1 MAHFCRYSM
10 ILSLLL
16 RWGRVNFSSPF
27 SKYLTV
33 GKPEIL
39 KRSPTALWMVVS
51 TAARTPGLWSN
62 KSQIRIHHIIDQLVR
77 ITALTAQLSP
87 LRVKQNHYKDVST
100 YTEFRGDTLFTQFC
114 PVGGTDVK
122 VTVGVHIIEHTGS
135 QCRERAEH
143 SLLSGSWNLL
153 NTPLSHRLPVG

>member
-1 MAHFCRYSM
+1 MTHFCRNSM

-16 RWGRVNFSSPF
+16 RWGSVNFSSPF

-62 KSQIRIHHIIDQLVR
+62 KRQIRIQYHHHVIDELV
-77 ITALTAQLSP
+77 LTGSPP
-87 LRVKQNHYKDVST
+87 LR
-100 YTEFRGDTLFTQFC
+100 
-114 PVGGTDVK
+114 
-122 VTVGVHIIEHTGS
+122 
-135 QCRERAEH
+135 
-143 SLLSGSWNLL
+143 L
-153 NTPLSHRLPVG
+153 NSAQ